1 MARAASIKYSKFI
14 KTVREAL
21 DTEMSMDVSEDEA
34 NAVADYIIE
43 ALGLE
48 ERITYDNPFQEEEE
62 SSY

>member
-21 DTEMSMDVSEDEA
+21 DTEMSMDISEDEA

-43 ALGLE
+43 GLGLE
-48 ERITYDNPFQEEEE
+48 DRITYDNPFQDEEE
-62 SSY
+62 SSF